1 MHTESILQRIERWK
15 TQPPDEE
22 ERIEF
27 LQTAIHSLA
36 DSGNV
41 AVFKNAMKTFGDGVI
56 KAATSFKRV
65 SDTFLDLVERY
76 GDRFRELEKWE
87 NDWGGLRNHWDAIIG
102 SSQSLATRSGIGYRW
117 YDEFLLQKIQEAKT
131 REDIARITQELKTFS
146 NEELIGIPSNL
157 SDMFLKLRR
166 DIEWFRDGFYE
177 YLDKEG
183 IQVSEKAEGLRL
195 AIEGLQKDILSLN
208 EKKTRPLYS
217 RLLLGGGQ
225 VSATSAAPYYT
236 LNLPDTEYFPPFSQP
251 VGAAI
256 AGTILGNLCSDRDG
270 KYRELAE
277 KEADLELVNRD
288 QQALAYIR
296 SQFDSVGP
304 DFINICKTLNI
315 LTNTWA
321 AFHGQALQFSH
332 VIEKLTN
339 PKQFPLEFQL
349 QVQLARQIAKPL
361 EESLRDYASRIIP

>member
-56 KAATSFKRV
+56 KAATSFKRI

-76 GDRFRELEKWE
+76 GDQFRELEKWE

-131 REDIARITQELKTFS
+131 REDIARITQELKKFS
-146 NEELIGIPSNL
+146 
-157 SDMFLKLRR
+157 LRR
-166 DIEWFRDGFYE
+166 DIEWFRDGFYG

-183 IQVSEKAEGLRL
+183 TQVSEKARELRL

-208 EKKTRPLYS
+208 EKIEDATTALEIAAWWGASICDFS
-217 RLLLGGGQ
+217 RALL
-225 VSATSAAPYYT
+225 
-236 LNLPDTEYFPPFSQP
+236 
-251 VGAAI
+251 
-256 AGTILGNLCSDRDG
+256 
-270 KYRELAE
+270 
-277 KEADLELVNRD
+277 
-288 QQALAYIR
+288 
-296 SQFDSVGP
+296 
-304 DFINICKTLNI
+304 
-315 LTNTWA
+315 
-321 AFHGQALQFSH
+321 H
-332 VIEKLTN
+332 VE
-339 PKQFPLEFQL
+339 P
-349 QVQLARQIAKPL
+349 
-361 EESLRDYASRIIP
+361 SRY